1 MRTVRARALTLLV
14 FAASASVAGQS
25 QTFSSKVEAVR
36 VDVLVTDQGRPVRDL
51 QAADFEVLDNGI
63 PQQVDLIS
71 FEQVPLDL
79 VFVFDMSS
87 SVVGE
92 RLEHLRDG
100 ARTVLNGLTRGDQ
113 AALVTFSEALVRGSD
128 LTTNFEQVRAA
139 LQQTTGR
146 GNTALIDAVYTA
158 MIVGE
163 SDVGRALLI
172 VFSDGLDTASFL
184 SPGVVLDT
192 AKRSDVVVYA
202 VVAGGSPKVS
212 FLHDLS
218 EVTGGTFYDVGST
231 RDLGAIFVKI
241 LDEFRQRY
249 LVSYSPRGVPG
260 EGWHRLEVRVK
271 RRSLDVKSRPGYFAR

>member
-1 MRTVRARALTLLV
+1 MRTATALALLALAGS
-14 FAASASVAGQS
+14 AAVAAQS

-36 VDVLVTDQGRPVRDL
+36 VDVLVTDKGHPVRGL
-51 QAADFEVLDNGI
+51 QAADFEVLDNGV

-71 FEQVPLDL
+71 FEQVPLNL
-79 VFVFDMSS
+79 VLVFDMSS

-100 ARTVLNGLTRGDQ
+100 ASTVLNGLTREDQ
-113 AALVTFSEALVRGSD
+113 AALVTFSETVVRGSD
-128 LTTNFEQVRAA
+128 LTSNFEQVWAA
-139 LQQTTGR
+139 LKQAGGR
-146 GNTALIDAVYTA
+146 GNTALIDAVYTG

-184 SPGVVLDT
+184 SPDVVLDT
-192 AKRSDVVVYA
+192 AKRSDVVAYA

-218 EVTGGTFYDVGST
+218 EVTSGTFYDVGST
-231 RDLGAIFVKI
+231 QNLGATFVKI
-241 LDEFRQRY
+241 LNEFRQRY

-271 RRSLDVKSRPGYFAR
+271 GRGLDVKSRPGYFAK